1 MDQELRSLCRPEH
14 SPGQGGGSRHR
25 GQGTR
30 GPPRREP
37 EIYQRPREAGQRL
50 LVEM

>member
-1 MDQELRSLCRPEH
+1 MDQELRPLGRPEH
-14 SPGQGGGSRHR
+14 SPGPGGGSGRR

-37 EIYQRPREAGQRL
+37 EIYQGPREAGPRL
-50 LVEM
+50 LAVM